1 MANPELLWPQA
12 AAELRSAWTA
22 EGGRPYASEAE
33 QRWIALKGPLIFL
46 KSNSIASEN
55 SRKINRS
62 ETIQDEVSS

>member
-33 QRWIALKGPLIFL
+33 QRWIRSKGASDFPEEQFYCIRKF
-46 KSNSIASEN
+46 SEN
-55 SRKINRS
+55 
-62 ETIQDEVSS
+62 